1 MNKLFGSSAQFDSP
15 GGRQVV
21 ALGKGRNPNAGNK
34 ETHVC
39 VLCQEEQ
46 VTSPTAASDPTADTM
61 VVACFVC
68 KTTVLS
74 QGGLAGSVCNQVWG
88 HQQASFVILI
98 VFCN

>member
-1 MNKLFGSSAQFDSP
+1 M
-15 GGRQVV
+15 

-74 QGGLAGSVCNQVWG
+74 QGGLAGSVCNQVWSPTSMFC
-88 HQQASFVILI
+88 HFDC
-98 VFCN
+98 VFLQSTMGLK

>member
-1 MNKLFGSSAQFDSP
+1 M
-15 GGRQVV
+15 

-46 VTSPTAASDPTADTM
+46 VTSPTAASDDPTADTM

-74 QGGLAGSVCNQVWG
+74 QGGLAGSVCNQVWSPTSMFC
-88 HQQASFVILI
+88 HFDC
-98 VFCN
+98 VFLQSTMGLK